1 MTAAAGNPS
10 AFIFLPAPNRA
21 SAVIFPAPL
30 FALSVEAGN
39 ALLGIASYRAN
50 LDYRTIKNLCSK
62 NNENENPVINR
73 KVIKLN
79 YQYLK
84 EYKDNLEKAVKE
96 YYTKKYMME
105 NFIQKIK
112 KSST

>member
-1 MTAAAGNPS
+1 MKT
-10 AFIFLPAPNRA
+10 
-21 SAVIFPAPL
+21 
-30 FALSVEAGN
+30 
-39 ALLGIASYRAN
+39 
-50 LDYRTIKNLCSK
+50 
-62 NNENENPVINR
+62 PVINR